1 MSHPHLIRLGWDIV
15 LWVLCIIVIG
25 FLSGADLIENPAF
38 SLAGAALF
46 WAIRA
51 NTKAE
56 VNTAH
61 KNSEEA

>member
-1 MSHPHLIRLGWDIV
+1 MVYLIRYGCDIL
-15 LWVLCIIVIG
+15 LWAFCIVANG
-25 FLSGADLIENPAF
+25 FLTEAGLIDDPAF
-38 SLAGAALF
+38 SLAGVALF

-61 KNSEEA
+61 KNSVEV